1 MRIKIGDKLPN
12 SELFYLDQNNDVKKI
27 DILDLCKGKTIIL
40 GMPGA
45 FTKTCSALHLPGY
58 IKNYELANKKGI
70 SKIVCVAV
78 NDPNVMKAWGEN
90 QNAGSKIFMAG
101 DPFLKFTK
109 AIGAEVDKSEKGLGI
124 RSNRYTMLVE
134 NGEVKKVEEEK
145 ETATCELSSAE
156 SFLKSISVISSL
168 SSNPVLYFASNSCH
182 VVWVKLF
189 WFSYRVSYSFIG
201 KIVVLTICSTG
212 SLK

>member
-1 MRIKIGDKLPN
+1 MKIKIGDKLPG

-27 DILDLCKGKTIIL
+27 DILDLCKDKTIIL

-58 IKNYELANKKGI
+58 IKNFELASKKGI
-70 SKIVCVAV
+70 SKIVCISV

-90 QNAGSKIFMAG
+90 LNAGDKIFMAG

-124 RSNRYTMLVE
+124 RSNRYTMLIE
-134 NGEVKKVEEEK
+134 NGELKKVEEEK
-145 ETATCELSSAE
+145 ETASCELSAAE
-156 SFLKSISVISSL
+156 NFLK
-168 SSNPVLYFASNSCH
+168 
-182 VVWVKLF
+182 
-189 WFSYRVSYSFIG
+189 
-201 KIVVLTICSTG
+201 TI
-212 SLK
+212 

>member
-1 MRIKIGDKLPN
+1 MKIKVGDKLPHA
-12 SELFYLDQNNDVKKI
+12 ELFFLDQNNNVKQI
-27 DILDLCKGKTIIL
+27 NILELCKNNKTLIL

-58 IKNYELANKKGI
+58 VKNYNLALKKGI
-70 SKIVCVAV
+70 TKLICIAV

-90 QNAGSKIFMAG
+90 QNTNNKILMVG

-109 AIGAEVDKSEKGLGI
+109 SIGAEVDKSAKGLGL

-134 NGEVKKVEEEK
+134 DSIVKKIEEEK

-156 SFLKSISVISSL
+156 SFL
-168 SSNPVLYFASNSCH
+168 N
-182 VVWVKLF
+182 
-189 WFSYRVSYSFIG
+189 
-201 KIVVLTICSTG
+201 TI
-212 SLK
+212 